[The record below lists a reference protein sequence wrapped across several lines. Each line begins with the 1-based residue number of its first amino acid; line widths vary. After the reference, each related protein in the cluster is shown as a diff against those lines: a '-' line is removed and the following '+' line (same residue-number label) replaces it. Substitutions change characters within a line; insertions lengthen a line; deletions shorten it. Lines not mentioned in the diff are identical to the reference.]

1 VWVLA
6 DVAISEFEPMSSED
20 PNLFFLTQRILDK
33 TTRRLIDHA
42 IWSLSKEQ
50 LKKLRD
56 DIDKLLVSKE
66 LDFCSMLNEQI
77 KDEIGAG
84 EAYRRLADLFE
95 KEKERLVPA
104 IINDADFT
112 IARMRIQT
120 IGEMEASH
128 LVTLQGMKNSYCV
141 VK

>member
-1 VWVLA
+1 
-6 DVAISEFEPMSSED
+6 MSSEVSGQY
-20 PNLFFLTQRILDK
+20 FLTQKILDK
-33 TTRRLIDHA
+33 ATRRLIDHA
-42 IWSLSKEQ
+42 VWSLSKEQ
-50 LKKLRD
+50 LEKLRD
-56 DIDKLLVSKE
+56 DIDKLLKVE
-66 LDFCSMLNEQI
+66 QDFCSMLDDQI
-77 KDEIGAG
+77 KDEMGAS

-112 IARMRIQT
+112 IARMRIQN

>member
-1 VWVLA
+1 MA
-6 DVAISEFEPMSSED
+6 DVGTISEFEPMSSEVSGQY
-20 PNLFFLTQRILDK
+20 FLTQKILDK
-33 TTRRLIDHA
+33 ATRRLIDHA
-42 IWSLSKEQ
+42 VWSLSKEQ
-50 LKKLRD
+50 LEKLRD
-56 DIDKLLVSKE
+56 DIDKLLKVE
-66 LDFCSMLNEQI
+66 QDFCSMLDDQI
-77 KDEIGAG
+77 KDEMGAS

-112 IARMRIQT
+112 IARMRIQN

>member
-1 VWVLA
+1 LA
-6 DVAISEFEPMSSED
+6 DVGTISEFEPMSSEVSGQY
-20 PNLFFLTQRILDK
+20 FLTQKILDK
-33 TTRRLIDHA
+33 ATRRLIDHA
-42 IWSLSKEQ
+42 VWSLSKEQ
-50 LKKLRD
+50 LEKLRD
-56 DIDKLLVSKE
+56 DIDKLLKVE
-66 LDFCSMLNEQI
+66 QDFCSMLDDQI
-77 KDEIGAG
+77 KDEMGAS

-104 IINDADFT
+104 IINNADFT
-112 IARMRIQT
+112 IARMRIQN